1 MDMKTMAQPYAVV
14 AGRMTDQTDPAL
26 KSLRDEISKLEQMA
40 EFLGAP
46 VVAHL
51 LGMAALEI
59 EDTLS
64 EPSPN

>member
-1 MDMKTMAQPYAVV
+1 MAQPNA
-14 AGRMTDQTDPAL
+14 AMTGHTAEQTDFAL
-26 KSLRDEISKLEQMA
+26 KSLHEEVRKLEQMA
-40 EFLGAP
+40 DFLGAP

-64 EPSPN
+64 SETSPN